1 MTDVNSG
8 PKRDVTR
15 KRPGIAAPTTVSGA
29 VRLAIDDGRAL
40 LEGEDRYVF
49 HYSRWHEAHTPDTCS
64 VCAAGAVMARQF
76 GIEGKTMLA
85 YDFDEAW
92 NRVLWTIDAVRE
104 QNFALAFGAMVP
116 GGHRTGDANAFANAV
131 WDALKTHDGDP
142 HSKFRDGVA
151 YAKFLDHLEVATL
164 PAIEHAEAEVSLRRR

>member
-1 MTDVNSG
+1 MTDVSSG

-76 GIEGKTMLA
+76 DIEGKTMLA

-116 GGHRTGDANAFANAV
+116 GGYRTPDANVLGVTLELIKSYSCLRTRLTTEQSGAGTARRTAPRRSGPHR
-131 WDALKTHDGDP
+131 AL
-142 HSKFRDGVA
+142 
-151 YAKFLDHLEVATL
+151 
-164 PAIEHAEAEVSLRRR
+164 